1 MLFLCQGGAWTIH
14 LPACPMTTVLSSAA
28 ASDDR
33 PDSWRRQAGVLAVA
47 QALGGANPSIVVA
60 LGGLVGTRL
69 APDAAYATLPV
80 SLLQLGIAIGT
91 LPAAYLMAR
100 LGRRGG
106 YLIGGVIGVL
116 AGSVAATGI
125 ALGSFLIFC
134 SGTLLAGFY
143 SSYVQSYRFAAA
155 DEASPADRARA
166 ISWVMTGGIFGGII
180 GPQTVIWTRD
190 LVPNAPFAGGFLGQ
204 AALALVT
211 ILVVSRL
218 RSRHPALTLLN
229 APPDRGRPLRVIVSQ
244 PRFVLSVIAGL
255 VSYGLMSFMMTAAP
269 IAMVME
275 CGLSVDSATLGIQW
289 HILAMFGP
297 SLLTGKLIAR
307 FGKVPVTVAGLL
319 LIAASAAIGLAGRDV
334 AHFWAALILVG
345 LGWNLGF
352 IGATS
357 LVTECYEPEERAKV
371 QATNDFLVF
380 GTVAIA
386 SFSSGSL
393 QSAGGWASINWL
405 VFPFV
410 ALALIAI
417 ALPGRKVRLQTG

>member
-1 MLFLCQGGAWTIH
+1 MGKRMTSGGQ
-14 LPACPMTTVLSSAA
+14 
-28 ASDDR
+28 
-33 PDSWRRQAGVLAVA
+33 SWRRQAGVLAVA

-80 SLLQLGIAIGT
+80 SVLQLGIAVGT
-91 LPAAYLMAR
+91 LPAAFLMSR

-106 YLIGGVIGVL
+106 YLIGGTIGVL
-116 AGSVAATGI
+116 AGAIAASGI
-125 ALGSFLIFC
+125 AIGSFALFC
-134 SGTLLAGFY
+134 LGTLVAGLY

-166 ISWVMTGGIFGGII
+166 ISWVMTGGIAGGII

-190 LVPNAPFAGGFLGQ
+190 LIPNAPFAGGFLGQ

-211 ILVVSRL
+211 ILVVSQL
-218 RSRHPALTLLN
+218 RSRKPLSGNMLT
-229 APPDRGRPLRVIVSQ
+229 AGGGRPLREIVAQ

-255 VSYGLMSFMMTAAP
+255 VSYGLMSFVMTAAP
-269 IAMVME
+269 IAMVVE
-275 CGLSVDSATLGIQW
+275 CGLSIDSATLGIQW

-297 SLLTGKLIAR
+297 SLLTGRLIGR
-307 FGKVPVTVAGLL
+307 FGKLPVTVAGLL
-319 LIAASAAIGLAGRDV
+319 LIASAAAVGLNGRDV
-334 AHFWAALILVG
+334 SHFWLALILTG
-345 LGWNLGF
+345 LGWNFGF
-352 IGATS
+352 IGATA

-380 GTVAIA
+380 GTVAVA

-393 QSAGGWASINWL
+393 QAAGGWDAVNWL

-410 ALALIAI
+410 ALALVAIAI
-417 ALPGRKVRLQTG
+417 PGRTTRPQAV